1 MKSQGKAPLALRWE
15 RLKHRHQVHKECVQD
30 LSDLLRRLDVDFSM
44 VGREELDRQHLK
56 NADLVVAVGGDG
68 TVLSCSHFLDDTIPL
83 LGVNSD
89 PSRDDEKKVAGPK
102 KLDER
107 RSFGAL
113 CACTASNMFEL
124 LPHVIKGQLPPVRRT
139 RIQTVVRSTLKETKL
154 PPALN
159 DILVAHPIPAAVS
172 RFRLGFITDAGEEA
186 SNFNVWSSGLW
197 ISTATGSSAAMSAA
211 GGTLMDPT
219 SSELQYMV
227 REHLLEA
234 SGKHLKEAGH
244 GMIKPGHTL
253 HMRWNSQ
260 HGCIY
265 VDGSHVRHNLELGDT
280 VSFSAEAPPIW
291 LIPKPSDK
299 DAVVRGAGAGQG
311 GGNDAEA
318 AASP

>member
-89 PSRDDEKKVAGPK
+89 PSRDDEKKVAK

-113 CACTASNMFEL
+113 CACTASNMFE
-124 LPHVIKGQLPPVRRT
+124 VIPQVLKGQLPAVRRT

-186 SNFNVWSSGLW
+186 FNFNVWSSGLW
-197 ISTATGSSAAMSAA
+197 ISTATGSSAAMAAA

-234 SGKHLKEAGH
+234 GGEHLKEAGH

-253 HMRWNSQ
+253 AMRWNSQ

-265 VDGSHVRHNLELGDT
+265 VDGSHVKHNLELGDT

-291 LIPKPSDK
+291 VVPKPGDK
-299 DAVVRGAGAGQG
+299 DAGGPGAAGQSG
-311 GGNDAEA
+311 DGTA
-318 AASP
+318 AASSP

>member
-1 MKSQGKAPLALRWE
+1 
-15 RLKHRHQVHKECVQD
+15 
-30 LSDLLRRLDVDFSM
+30 
-44 VGREELDRQHLK
+44 
-56 NADLVVAVGGDG
+56 VA
-68 TVLSCSHFLDDTIPL
+68 
-83 LGVNSD
+83 
-89 PSRDDEKKVAGPK
+89 K

-113 CACTASNMFEL
+113 CACTASNMFEV
-124 LPHVIKGQLPPVRRT
+124 LPQVLKGDLPAVRRT

-186 SNFNVWSSGLW
+186 FNFNVWSSGLW

-211 GGTLMDPT
+211 GGTIMDPL

-234 SGKHLKEAGH
+234 GGEHLKEAGH
-244 GMIKPGHTL
+244 GMVKPGHTL

-260 HGCIY
+260 HGSIY
-265 VDGSHVRHNLELGDT
+265 VDGSHVKHNLELGDT
-280 VSFSAEAPPIW
+280 VSFSAEAPPLW
-291 LIPKPSDK
+291 LVSKLDGS
-299 DAVVRGAGAGQG
+299 
-311 GGNDAEA
+311 A
-318 AASP
+318 AASPSGGGGSSSSSSSAGGEGGGGGAAAS